1 VLFLGQQFRRIAER
15 DWRDEGGFEVRSPRF
30 SERRTPDFELWI
42 SPFAHV
48 SRFTR
53 RALWLP
59 ADLFSILLAS
69 PHTNL
74 LAEKEKT

>member
-15 DWRDEGGFEVRSPRF
+15 DWRGEGGFEVRSSRF

-53 RALWLP
+53 HALWLP
-59 ADLFSILLAS
+59 VDFFSILLAS
-69 PHTNL
+69 PHANL

>member
-1 VLFLGQQFRRIAER
+1 MLFLGEQFRRIAER
-15 DWRDEGGFEVRSPRF
+15 DWRDEGGFEVRSSRF

-53 RALWLP
+53 HALWLP
-59 ADLFSILLAS
+59 ADFFSILLAS
-69 PHTNL
+69 PHANL